1 MSQKALNGPVDDA
14 TTEPTNVVD
23 SGTVY
28 EPSPENVARM
38 EPKMENRTETRKI
51 DKVEYTVIF
60 PDPAKNSLTAEQ
72 TGVAVKAFFAARTG
86 YLLRQ
91 EVKNESST
99 LEINQ
104 KLLENMEDMAI
115 SLGTSVD
122 VAKEKALAFCKS
134 KDANF
139 RTESTKSYQYGL
151 TDIFKPEEK
160 ELEEKELEVPAETP
174 AS

>member
-1 MSQKALNGPVDDA
+1 MECAGLVTPISLIEQQLAVSKIENL
-14 TTEPTNVVD
+14 E

-28 EPSPENVARM
+28 EPSPEYVARM
-38 EPKMENRTETRKI
+38 EKQMENLTETRKI

-91 EVKNESST
+91 DVKSESST

-104 KLLENMEDMAI
+104 KLLANMEEMAI
-115 SLGTSVD
+115 SLGAPAEM
-122 VAKEKALAFCKS
+122 AKEKALSFCRS

-151 TDIFKPEEK
+151 TDIFKPE
-160 ELEEKELEVPAETP
+160 VPETP
-174 AS
+174 AEVPVS